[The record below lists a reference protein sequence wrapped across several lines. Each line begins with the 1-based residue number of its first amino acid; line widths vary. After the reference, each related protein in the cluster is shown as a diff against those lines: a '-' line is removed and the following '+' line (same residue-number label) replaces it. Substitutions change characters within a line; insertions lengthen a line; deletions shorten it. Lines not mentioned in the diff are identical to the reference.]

1 MSSSTQPTFKNIV
14 SCVPRAFTKAKRLVP
29 PPSIGLAGRI
39 LLLCAVG
46 ALTLAQ
52 IGCTAV
58 PRHQLS
64 QSQNRA
70 RQLYEQNQALAVERQ
85 NAQNAAATLAAQQQ
99 QLQQEIQ
106 SLRNANDTDRQL
118 LASAQAER
126 DKLRSRYTNLLD
138 TTRNATNPLS
148 AESTRQ
154 FEDLAR
160 RYPNFEFD
168 PQTGVSKFHSDV
180 LFASGSAEVQQNSQ
194 ALLNEFAKILNQGD
208 AQDLNILVVGHTDD
222 QRIAKSSTRSKHPS
236 NLHLSAHRAI
246 NVCDALAKHGLQKQ
260 RMGIA
265 GYGPYQPRVANR
277 DNETRQQNR
286 RVEIFVLAPNAP
298 IAGLDAGIDIR

>member
-1 MSSSTQPTFKNIV
+1 MSSP
-14 SCVPRAFTKAKRLVP
+14 L
-29 PPSIGLAGRI
+29 RI
-39 LLLCAVG
+39 MMFCAVG
-46 ALTLAQ
+46 AMAFSHS
-52 IGCTAV
+52 GCTAV
-58 PRHQLS
+58 PRNQLS

-70 RQLYEQNQALAVERQ
+70 RQLYEQNQALAADRQ
-85 NAQNAAATLAAQQQ
+85 QIHNQAASLAAQQQ
-99 QLQQEIQ
+99 QLEQELQ
-106 SLRNANDTDRQL
+106 ALRVAKQTDEQL
-118 LASAQAER
+118 LVSAQSER

-138 TTRNATNPLS
+138 TTRNAANPLS

-154 FEDLAR
+154 FQDLAR

-180 LFASGSAEVQQNSQ
+180 WFSSGSADVQKNSQ
-194 ALLNEFAKILNQGD
+194 ELLTEFSNILNQGD

-222 QRIAKSSTRSKHPS
+222 RRIAKASTKSKHPS

-246 NVCDALAKHGLQKQ
+246 NVCDSLASHGLRRE

-265 GYGPYQPRVANR
+265 GYGPYQPLAPNK
-277 DNETRQQNR
+277 DNESRQKNR

-298 IAGLDAGIDIR
+298 IASLSSGNGIQ

>member
-1 MSSSTQPTFKNIV
+1 M
-14 SCVPRAFTKAKRLVP
+14 AF
-29 PPSIGLAGRI
+29 SHS
-39 LLLCAVG
+39 
-46 ALTLAQ
+46 
-52 IGCTAV
+52 GCTAV
-58 PRHQLS
+58 PRNQLS

-70 RQLYEQNQALAVERQ
+70 RQLYEQNQALAADRQ
-85 NAQNAAATLAAQQQ
+85 KIHNQAASLATQQQ
-99 QLQQEIQ
+99 QLEHELQ
-106 SLRNANDTDRQL
+106 SLRVAKQTDEQL
-118 LASAQAER
+118 LVSAQSER

-138 TTRNATNPLS
+138 TTRNAANPLS

-154 FEDLAR
+154 FQDLAR

-180 LFASGSAEVQQNSQ
+180 WFSSGSAEVQKNSQ
-194 ALLNEFAKILNQGD
+194 ALLTEFSNILNQGD

-222 QRIAKSSTRSKHPS
+222 RRIAKSSTKSKHPS

-246 NVCDALAKHGLQKQ
+246 NVCDSLAKHGLRRQ

-265 GYGPYQPRVANR
+265 GYGPYQPLAPNK
-277 DNETRQQNR
+277 DNESRQKNR

-298 IAGLDAGIDIR
+298 IASLNSGNGLQ